1 MATNEPGV
9 PESTNTEQQ
18 NRSYIASG
26 GQDGDRGEK
35 KGTSIP
41 GKQQTPEANP
51 KTPITDR
58 MRNPLG
64 DFSSYT
70 YQITLY
76 MISPAAYNAFVETGR
91 TNINAI
97 GSTQTLANRASNSN
111 DGVFI
116 VAQSGGINRQQNR
129 APYLDLDYYIDDL
142 KITSNISGAS
152 TRSATNVTE
161 MSFKIVEPYGFSFLT
176 QLKLASDT
184 LVSTS
189 SGIAGYNSLTN
200 SLKQFFIVGIRFLGY
215 DAQGNIID
223 PSLKYTGTDMSK
235 NMSGA
240 LMERFYDIAINK
252 LQFKLDG
259 RATVYN
265 IGASVLSSLVGFGI
279 KFGRIDKNA
288 EIEAE
293 NVEQALTN
301 LATKLNSIQGDAT
314 TTYQFKFV
322 GDGIDDLKKAKFY
335 SDADLNKL
343 NSGMSIAKTTT
354 QVTDAVGIGE
364 IPQLTK
370 KQFKINNSTSV
381 LQQVDDIITQSEY
394 LIKALST
401 VYKSNLQAKQNIN
414 SQRQD
419 NQNENK
425 EVQWYH
431 ISADVK
437 VNNFDKKRNDYTYN
451 ITYVI
456 EPYKT
461 PVVNAA
467 YIPNVT
473 PYYGPVKRYD
483 YYFTGQ
489 NTEIISYDQTLNNA
503 FFNTVAD
510 TNLTPENYERA
521 NQSGQ
526 VSISANKRQD
536 QSRLGTVNLGNETT
550 NGFRTVLY
558 DPNAYANAKIV
569 ILGDPDYLSQENT
582 SSVANAVYRRFYG
595 PNYSINAN
603 GGQVFIEINF
613 NEARD
618 YDADTKTGLLDVND
632 RILFWKYPKD
642 IKAKAEGIIYLVTTV
657 ISSFSKGK
665 FTQELACQLPGFAI
679 GPNEEENQRTLQVD
693 ENQTSAEA
701 TRLLRSATS
710 STSQVV
716 APPVNP
722 TNPSP
727 TKTTT
732 AGSSDRTVPSKPP
745 LTETIQQ
752 ENLRRFGNRTLNNN
766 KPDPVK
772 DDDGGN
778 RPPGPFQVGA

>member
-314 TTYQFKFV
+314 TTYQ
-322 GDGIDDLKKAKFY
+322 
-335 SDADLNKL
+335 
-343 NSGMSIAKTTT
+343 
-354 QVTDAVGIGE
+354 
-364 IPQLTK
+364 
-370 KQFKINNSTSV
+370 
-381 LQQVDDIITQSEY
+381 
-394 LIKALST
+394 
-401 VYKSNLQAKQNIN
+401 
-414 SQRQD
+414 
-419 NQNENK
+419 
-425 EVQWYH
+425 
-431 ISADVK
+431 
-437 VNNFDKKRNDYTYN
+437 
-451 ITYVI
+451 
-456 EPYKT
+456 
-461 PVVNAA
+461 
-467 YIPNVT
+467 
-473 PYYGPVKRYD
+473 
-483 YYFTGQ
+483 
-489 NTEIISYDQTLNNA
+489 
-503 FFNTVAD
+503 
-510 TNLTPENYERA
+510 
-521 NQSGQ
+521 
-526 VSISANKRQD
+526 
-536 QSRLGTVNLGNETT
+536 
-550 NGFRTVLY
+550 
-558 DPNAYANAKIV
+558 
-569 ILGDPDYLSQENT
+569 
-582 SSVANAVYRRFYG
+582 
-595 PNYSINAN
+595 
-603 GGQVFIEINF
+603 
-613 NEARD
+613 
-618 YDADTKTGLLDVND
+618 
-632 RILFWKYPKD
+632 
-642 IKAKAEGIIYLVTTV
+642 EG
-657 ISSFSKGK
+657 
-665 FTQELACQLPGFAI
+665 
-679 GPNEEENQRTLQVD
+679 
-693 ENQTSAEA
+693 
-701 TRLLRSATS
+701 
-710 STSQVV
+710 
-716 APPVNP
+716 
-722 TNPSP
+722 
-727 TKTTT
+727 
-732 AGSSDRTVPSKPP
+732 
-745 LTETIQQ
+745 
-752 ENLRRFGNRTLNNN
+752 
-766 KPDPVK
+766 
-772 DDDGGN
+772 
-778 RPPGPFQVGA
+778 